1 MPLVLRKARQ
11 TVHQAPGVA
20 GDAGATHLRFRELL
34 AVELAVGQP
43 GELLEVHHDLR
54 HHVLGQPLRQVRS
67 RRLTGRRP
75 AHHIRHEHLLAAA
88 PVHDRRRCP
97 VHAFHRLQR
106 RLDLFELYPE
116 ASDFHLLVGP
126 AQELDLAVFPPPA

>member
-1 MPLVLRKARQ
+1 VSVMI
-11 TVHQAPGVA
+11 
-20 GDAGATHLRFRELL
+20 ATDLRFRELL

-43 GELLEVHHDLR
+43 GQLLEVHHDLR
-54 HHVLGQPLRQVRS
+54 HHVPGQPLRQVRS
-67 RRLTGRRP
+67 RRLTRHRAVP

-88 PVHDRRRCP
+88 PVHDRRRCA
-97 VHAFHRLQR
+97 VHALHRLQR

-116 ASDFHLLVGP
+116 ASDFHLLVDP